1 MQSPPWGGV
10 TYLDPS
16 SLKPST
22 SSTTSQSP
30 APTSSP
36 TQTPTA
42 IVQIATTATLTKQVV
57 QPYTDLYPLSALAPI
72 SGQEMFKLSQEMTTN
87 WKLVDSM
94 LSKRDHP
101 NETESSE
108 SMESGIISQHSNVAL
123 YLPRNVDLE
132 EVARLGL
139 TKDEESEGSEIVVE
153 EQWMGN
159 RLKAIVCYFGELAK
173 WQEGKGWEE

>member
-1 MQSPPWGGV
+1 
-10 TYLDPS
+10 
-16 SLKPST
+16 
-22 SSTTSQSP
+22 
-30 APTSSP
+30 
-36 TQTPTA
+36 
-42 IVQIATTATLTKQVV
+42 
-57 QPYTDLYPLSALAPI
+57 
-72 SGQEMFKLSQEMTTN
+72 MFKLSQEMTTN
-87 WKLVDSM
+87 WKIVDSM
-94 LSKRDHP
+94 LSERD
-101 NETESSE
+101 ETDNSNNRETPE
-108 SMESGIISQHSNVAL
+108 SMESEIISQHSNVAL